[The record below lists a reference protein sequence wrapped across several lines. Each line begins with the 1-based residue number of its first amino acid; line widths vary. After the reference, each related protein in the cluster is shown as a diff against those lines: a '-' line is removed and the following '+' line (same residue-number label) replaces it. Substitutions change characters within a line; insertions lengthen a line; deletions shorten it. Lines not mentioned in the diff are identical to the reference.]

1 MVINL
6 TFIILFVLSLIA
18 MWLGV
23 IFSFV
28 WNRMLTRKRAL
39 LSLLV
44 CIVLSLI
51 VAGIFTLFL
60 ANMGML
66 LEVPV

>member
-1 MVINL
+1 MVVNL
-6 TFIILFVLSLIA
+6 TFIILFVLSLIT

-28 WNRMLTRKRAL
+28 WNRMLTRRRAL

-44 CIVLSLI
+44 CIVLSLAMASVFNAI
-51 VAGIFTLFL
+51 IAD
-60 ANMGML
+60 MGL
-66 LEVPV
+66 VWEVPI

>member
-1 MVINL
+1 VVINL

-28 WNRMLTRKRAL
+28 WNRMLTRRRAL
-39 LSLLV
+39 VSLLI
-44 CIVLSLI
+44 CIVISL
-51 VAGIFTLFL
+51 VMAFIFTLVI
-60 ANMGML
+60 ADMGL
-66 LEVPV
+66 VLELPV